1 MKKRILVVDDEQG
14 VRASLQMTLE
24 PAYEVLCASNAGEGL
39 AKFRQELPNLVLL
52 DVILPGADGIELLQA
67 MRSEDPGVPVI
78 MLTAIKT
85 VKTAVDAMKIG
96 AADYLT
102 KPFDTEE
109 LRLIVAKTLATQEL
123 EQEVRYLR
131 AQVVNSYGFHNLV
144 GKSPAMRE
152 IYSKIEQVADT
163 RSTVLITGESGTGKE
178 LVARA
183 LHFNSARRER
193 PFIAI
198 NCASIPDTLI
208 ESELFGHEK
217 GSFTGALARRLGK
230 VELAH
235 GGTLFLDEV
244 GDLGLPTQAKL
255 LRFLQEREF
264 TRVGGSQ
271 TIKVDVRIVAATNKI
286 LEDLLR
292 RQEFREDLY
301 YRINVVSLYL
311 PPLRDRREDIP
322 HLAKHFLSRRLEA
335 DGRAPLEIS
344 KEALEVLAKY
354 HWPGNVRELE
364 NVLEQALI
372 WCRGTTITP
381 EHLPTALRA
390 DTHSASLR
398 EHALGGRLSLEKA
411 VQEFERELLQEA
423 LTRTGYVQTHAAAML
438 GITRRMLK
446 YRMDALGLGGA
457 ETQST
462 TVPKDPE

>member
-1 MKKRILVVDDEQG
+1 MKKRILVVDDELG

-24 PAYEVLCASNAGEGL
+24 PAYEVVCASSAGEGL
-39 AKFRQELPNLVLL
+39 AQFRQELPHLVLL
-52 DVILPGADGIELLQA
+52 DVILPDADGLELLKA
-67 MRSEDPGVPVI
+67 MRSEDSGVPVI

-85 VKTAVDAMKIG
+85 VKTAVDAMKMG
-96 AADYLT
+96 AADYVT
-102 KPFDTEE
+102 KPFDIEE

-235 GGTLFLDEV
+235 GGTLFMDEV

-301 YRINVVSLYL
+301 YRINVVSFYL
-311 PPLRDRREDIP
+311 PPLRDRLEDIP
-322 HLAKHFLSRRLEA
+322 RLAKHFLDGRLEA

-344 KEALEVLAKY
+344 KEALEILANH

-381 EHLPTALRA
+381 DHLPSTLRT

-398 EHALGGRLSLEKA
+398 EHALNGRVSLEKA
-411 VQEFERELLQEA
+411 VQEFERELLREA
-423 LTRTGYVQTHAAAML
+423 LMRTGHVQTHAAAML

-446 YRMDALGLGGA
+446 YRMDLLGLNSPEA
-457 ETQST
+457 QPFI
-462 TVPKDPE
+462 VPKNLP